1 MAFATID
8 LTKGV
13 TGVLPSANATY
24 STPRDNAEPLIINGN
39 MAVAQRSTSV
49 TGITSGGFNT
59 VDRFKLNLNSLGTWT
74 QTQNT
79 LSASDTPFTHGFT
92 KSLKMDVT
100 TANSSPSSSADCQI
114 YYLPEG
120 QDLQLLKKGTANAEK
135 ITIGFWI
142 KATKTGTN
150 ILAIYDRDNNRLNSQ
165 SYTVSS
171 SDTWEYK
178 VVNFP
183 ADTTG
188 AIDNDNNKSFELR
201 WVLAIGSGLT
211 SGSLQ
216 TTWATY
222 TNENYA
228 VGQVNNADSTS
239 NNWEITGV
247 QLEIGEFTSTTISP
261 FQFESFGDNLARCQ
275 RYFIRYANENQ
286 ALGTFSYYSTGR
298 VESGVSFPVTMRTSP
313 SLVVTSGSGYHRV
326 QRANGD
332 NNLNDFTIG
341 NVGTTTCTLFNT
353 DEASGTAGDAGLG
366 YTRGSGFLSFD
377 AEL

>member
-24 STPRDNAEPLIINGN
+24 STSRENAKPLIINGN
-39 MAVAQRSTSV
+39 MAVAQRGTSV

-79 LSASDTPFTHGFT
+79 LSASDTPFTNGFT

-100 TANSSPSSSADCQI
+100 TADGSPSANDDCQI
-114 YYLPEG
+114 FYLPEG

-188 AIDNDNNKSFELR
+188 AIDNDNNKSFEIR
-201 WVLAIGSGLT
+201 WVLGVGSTYT

-222 TNENYA
+222 SDANYA

-247 QLEIGEFTSTTISP
+247 QLEVGEFTSTTIPP
-261 FQFESFGDNLARCQ
+261 FQFESFGDNFARCC
-275 RYFIRYANENQ
+275 RYYWENQ
-286 ALGTFSYYSTGR
+286 EDTAQFPYQEGSVYMYQNRIFPVAMRTAPTATVTFAANAGSISSSTVSTIGKNSGILQVNTASTGGR
-298 VESGVSFPVTMRTSP
+298 ISCTSEKW
-313 SLVVTSGSGYHRV
+313 
-326 QRANGD
+326 N
-332 NNLNDFTIG
+332 
-341 NVGTTTCTLFNT
+341 
-353 DEASGTAGDAGLG
+353 
-366 YTRGSGFLSFD
+366 